1 MPAGERALRV
11 THVLHRDAAGGG
23 PRVVWQLISG
33 LGEGFEPS
41 LVCAGRGDLSA
52 RCRDVGVPV
61 VEVPGE
67 TLGGAVA
74 GFRSW
79 VKALRGLAPDVVVLH
94 GQWAG
99 PVGGLAAR
107 AAGVRRAVYVAHC
120 PAFYHSTTLVRVVRN
135 YVAEKIPCRLADRVV
150 VLSVGNHYGYLYRG
164 WAPERNLV
172 RIPNGIEELPSD
184 TGDPLRAEEKWSSD
198 EVHAVFAGRLDDQK
212 RVDWLLEAWA
222 VAVRRAQAKARLWI
236 VGDGRERGALEALS
250 SRLDIPVVF
259 VGARPDARRWIAAAD
274 FVAMSSL
281 YEGHALVPLEAMAC
295 GKPVA
300 AFATDGVTDSVVS
313 GETGLLA
320 PLGDI
325 EALGVA
331 MARLIND
338 ALLRQTL
345 GRAGRTRA
353 REVFPL
359 SSTLQAYRDL
369 LHDLCR

>member
-1 MPAGERALRV
+1 M
-11 THVLHRDAAGGG
+11 
-23 PRVVWQLISG
+23 
-33 LGEGFEPS
+33 
-41 LVCAGRGDLSA
+41 
-52 RCRDVGVPV
+52 PV

-67 TLGGAVA
+67 TLGGAIA

-79 VKALRGLAPDVVVLH
+79 VKALRHLAPDVVVLH

-107 AAGVRRAVYVAHC
+107 VAGVRRAVYVAHC

-172 RIPNGIEELPSD
+172 RIPNGVEELPSD
-184 TGDPLRAEEKWSSD
+184 TGDTLRAEENWSGD

-212 RVDWLLEAWA
+212 RVDWLLQAWA

-236 VGDGRERGALEALS
+236 VGDGHERSVLESLRT
-250 SRLDIPVVF
+250 RLDIPVVF
-259 VGARPDARRWIAAAD
+259 VGARPDALRWIAAAD
-274 FVAMSSL
+274 FVVMSSL
-281 YEGHALVPLEAMAC
+281 YEGHALVPLEAMAS
-295 GKPVA
+295 GKPLA
-300 AFATDGVTDSVVS
+300 AFATDGLTDSVVS

-320 PLGDI
+320 PLGDV

-331 MARLIND
+331 MARLIDN
-338 ALLRQTL
+338 APLRQSL
-345 GRAGRTRA
+345 GRAGQVRV

-369 LHDLCR
+369 LHDVCQ